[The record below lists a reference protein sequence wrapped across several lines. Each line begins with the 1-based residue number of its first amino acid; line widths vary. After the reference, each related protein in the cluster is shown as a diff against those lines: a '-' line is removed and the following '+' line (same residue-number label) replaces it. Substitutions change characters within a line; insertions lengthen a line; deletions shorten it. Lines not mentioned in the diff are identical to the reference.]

1 MKQTYLHKI
10 PSSRT
15 LTLLFGGWGSGVE
28 LFADCCPKD
37 SDLMLCY
44 DYHDLDFDRTVLKAY
59 ASIRVV
65 AWSMGVWAAS
75 RLFSGGTF
83 EGLPVESAT
92 AFGGTVELADDRFGI
107 PSAIFEAT
115 VSGMSPVA
123 LKKFRRRMCGAF
135 LAHFE
140 SHIPGRCFE
149 DLDGELKAVAA
160 ALDGAPKSLAAI
172 LDGAPK
178 AVAAALDGVLKAS
191 AIVPGPGTAQSGF
204 PTVANPD
211 EERLE
216 IPGRQFFWTQAYVGN
231 ADLIF
236 PPANQIHSWERLG
249 VPFREI
255 DSPHYNPEVFEKLTG
270 GQSID

>member
-1 MKQTYLHKI
+1 MKQTYLHKT
-10 PSSRT
+10 PASRT
-15 LTLLFGGWGSGVE
+15 LTLLFGGWGSGPE
-28 LFADCCPKD
+28 LFADCRPKD

-44 DYHDLDFDRTVLKAY
+44 NYHDLDFDRTVLKAY

-83 EGLPVESAT
+83 EGLPVESTT

-123 LKKFRRRMCGAF
+123 LKKFRRRMCGAY

-160 ALDGAPKSLAAI
+160 ALDGAPK
-172 LDGAPK
+172 
-178 AVAAALDGVLKAS
+178 AVAAAIDGGRKAS

>member
-1 MKQTYLHKI
+1 MKQTYLHKT
-10 PSSRT
+10 PASRT

-28 LFADCCPKD
+28 LFADCRPKD

-83 EGLPVESAT
+83 GGLPVESAT

-123 LKKFRRRMCGAF
+123 LKKFRRRMCGTY

-140 SHIPGRCFE
+140 SHLPGRTFE

-160 ALDGAPKSLAAI
+160 ALD
-172 LDGAPK
+172 DGFK
-178 AVAAALDGVLKAS
+178 
-191 AIVPGPGTAQSGF
+191 
-204 PTVANPD
+204 TVANPD

-255 DSPHYNPEVFEKLTG
+255 DSPHYNPEVFKKLTG

>member
-1 MKQTYLHKI
+1 MKQTYLHKT
-10 PSSRT
+10 PGTRT
-15 LTLLFGGWGSGVE
+15 LTILFGGWGSGPE
-28 LFADCCPKD
+28 LFAECCPKD
-37 SDLMLCY
+37 SDLLLCY

-59 ASIRVV
+59 TSVKVV

-75 RLFSGGTF
+75 RLFSRGTF

-135 LAHFE
+135 LPYFEAHLPDR
-140 SHIPGRCFE
+140 SFE

-160 ALDGAPKSLAAI
+160 ALDAESK
-172 LDGAPK
+172 
-178 AVAAALDGVLKAS
+178 AAAS
-191 AIVPGPGTAQSGF
+191 A
-204 PTVANPD
+204 
-211 EERLE
+211 LE
-216 IPGRQFFWTQAYVGN
+216 IDNERHFFWTQAYVGN
-231 ADLIF
+231 GDLIF
-236 PPANQIHSWERLG
+236 PPANQLRSWERLG

-255 DSPHYNPEVFEKLTG
+255 DSPHYRPEVFEKLTG
-270 GQSID
+270 GQSVD